1 MTYLLDASALL
12 ALFFA
17 EPGEAAAREVLD
29 ESAVSA
35 VSALEV
41 LLALRK
47 AGMSLATAREVLDSQ
62 RLPSLPFEG
71 PAIANACLCAPVTG
85 NAISLGDRACLGTAM
100 AHGLTAVTADRAWKD
115 FETEQ
120 LRVKLIR

>member
-1 MTYLLDASALL
+1 MTYLLDASAVL

-17 EPGEAAAREVLD
+17 EPGEAVVREVLD

-35 VSALEV
+35 VSALEI
-41 LLALRK
+41 LLALQK

-62 RLPSLPFEG
+62 RLPCLPFEG
-71 PAIANACLCAPVTG
+71 AAIANACLCAPVAG
-85 NAISLGDRACLGTAM
+85 IAISLGDRACLGTAM

-120 LRVKLIR
+120 LRVRLIR